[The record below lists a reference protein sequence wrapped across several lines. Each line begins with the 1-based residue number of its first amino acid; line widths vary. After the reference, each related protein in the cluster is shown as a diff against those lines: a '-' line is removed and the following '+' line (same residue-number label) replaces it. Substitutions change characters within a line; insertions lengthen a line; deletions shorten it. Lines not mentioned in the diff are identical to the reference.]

1 MLSMSLHQHL
11 NEIIL
16 IEVGID
22 FDDFGDIYEKM
33 IWYFDFGADSDVKN
47 E

>member
-1 MLSMSLHQHL
+1 MWPHQT
-11 NEIIL
+11 IL
-16 IEVGID
+16 IEVGVDFDD

-33 IWYFDFGADSDVKN
+33 KWYFDFGAGSDVRN